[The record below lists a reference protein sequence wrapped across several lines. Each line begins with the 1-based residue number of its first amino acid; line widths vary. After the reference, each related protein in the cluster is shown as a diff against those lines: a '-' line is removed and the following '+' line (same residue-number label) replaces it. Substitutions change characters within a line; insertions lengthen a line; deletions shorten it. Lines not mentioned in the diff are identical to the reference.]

1 MSYIDFFDFK
11 EHPFRITPDVQ
22 FFFASPLH
30 SEALQSLKYF
40 ADSNEG
46 FLVLTGEPG
55 TGKTITLRKFMNE
68 LPENVEYAYVMFP
81 SLEPE
86 EMFHAVLEDF
96 GYPITENQTKNTL
109 FAGFRDFLTE
119 KRLQGKKTLLII
131 DEAQNLSERTLEE
144 LRILSNLETEK
155 EKLIQFVIAGQPELD
170 LKLDSQALR
179 QLKQRI
185 TLRINLDIMSYE
197 EMSKYVSF
205 RLTKA
210 SYRGIYPDTAFY
222 KKLYSYSK
230 GNPRLINLL
239 MERALMAAYVDQN
252 KLLNKKHLI
261 SAAVSLQMDVER
273 EQPKSNLLLYAVAA
287 LLAVVC
293 IAGAAFYY
301 GTLYSKRLTPPPAP
315 APIAQQEAP
324 KPKPVPKAP
333 PVQKAE
339 PVAPIQPAAEQQ
351 TATQAS
357 TAAAETV
364 QEKPM
369 VSVSTRTPV
378 TAPKAAPVQPKA
390 EKAAVK
396 EPVQQAVQKPEPA
409 AETGTVKANILNL
422 RKTPDLNAE
431 ILAKVSG
438 GETVT
443 ILSENSEGWLEVN
456 LNRNGRKVSG
466 WIFGRN
472 VARTN

>member
-261 SAAVSLQMDVER
+261 SAAVSLQMDVEK

-287 LLAVVC
+287 LLAVIC

-315 APIAQQEAP
+315 APVAQQE
-324 KPKPVPKAP
+324 KPKPAPKTP
-333 PVQKAE
+333 PVQMPE
-339 PVAPIQPAAEQQ
+339 PAAQVQPQTQQ
-351 TATQAS
+351 TQAQAPETEAQS
-357 TAAAETV
+357 TVTA
-364 QEKPM
+364 QEKAV
-369 VSVSTRTPV
+369 VSVSSRTPV
-378 TAPKAAPVQPKA
+378 TALPAVPVQPKT
-390 EKAAVK
+390 EKTAAKETVK
-396 EPVQQAVQKPEPA
+396 EPVQKPEPTVT
-409 AETGTVKANILNL
+409 TGTVKANILNL
-422 RKTPDLNAE
+422 RKRPDLNSE

-443 ILSENSEGWLEVN
+443 ILNENSEGWLEVD

-472 VARTN
+472 IERTN